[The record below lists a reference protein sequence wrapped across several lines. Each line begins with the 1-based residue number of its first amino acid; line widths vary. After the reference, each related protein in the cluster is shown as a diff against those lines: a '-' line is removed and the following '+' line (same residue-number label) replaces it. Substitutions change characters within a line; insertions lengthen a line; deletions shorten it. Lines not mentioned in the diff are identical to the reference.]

1 LEGRE
6 ESSDSGRERERS
18 SLATIPTTKNIKI
31 GVNEFHKVRR
41 VLWDSIY
48 FFRHHW
54 KWKPHPL
61 KACLRT
67 RCKPR
72 SLKFWKK
79 KIEFFFYVFRSFCL
93 SVINFFFVFFN

>member
-61 KACLRT
+61 KACLGT

-79 KIEFFFYVFRSFCL
+79 NF
-93 SVINFFFVFFN
+93 NFFLCF